1 MDMGYIDYL
10 MEMNNWTITG
20 LVAGFGFGFI
30 IGMYVRGLIYKLKHR
45 Q

>member
-1 MDMGYIDYL
+1 MEYINYL
-10 MEMNNWTITG
+10 MEINNWTITG

-30 IGMYVRGLIYKLKHR
+30 IGMYIRELIYKLKRR